1 MAQTDSTL
9 FKGKI
14 TNKEYDVYMNI
25 DFYHKNLKVP
35 GQELFGEMPGYFGDR
50 RDSRK
55 WLITDAEIE
64 GKTAHL
70 SIINDYGSEDLTADL
85 IALPDGSYELQ
96 QKDGSN
102 LKIARNRKWV
112 KIPKNLKFTKSSRQN
127 TQNIAEMPLAIMV
140 NSEGLLYYI
149 ARVIILNSQCY

>member
-55 WLITDAEIE
+55 WLITDADIE

-96 QKDGSN
+96 KKEGSN

-112 KIPKNLKFTKSSRQN
+112 KIPKNLKFTKQ
-127 TQNIAEMPLAIMV
+127 
-140 NSEGLLYYI
+140 
-149 ARVIILNSQCY
+149 

>member
-1 MAQTDSTL
+1 MKRKILATLLCLISISSMAQTDSTL

-25 DFYHKNLKVP
+25 DFYRKNLKVP

-55 WLITDAEIE
+55 WLITDADIE

-70 SIINDYGSEDLTADL
+70 SIINDYGSEDLTAGL

-96 QKDGSN
+96 QKEGSN

-112 KIPKNLKFTKSSRQN
+112 KIPKKLKFTKQ
-127 TQNIAEMPLAIMV
+127 
-140 NSEGLLYYI
+140 
-149 ARVIILNSQCY
+149 

>member
-1 MAQTDSTL
+1 MKRKILATLLCLISISSMAQTDSTL

-55 WLITDAEIE
+55 WLITDADIE

-85 IALPDGSYELQ
+85 IALPDSSYELQ
-96 QKDGSN
+96 QKEGSN

-112 KIPKNLKFTKSSRQN
+112 KIPKNLKFIKQ
-127 TQNIAEMPLAIMV
+127 
-140 NSEGLLYYI
+140 
-149 ARVIILNSQCY
+149 

>member
-55 WLITDAEIE
+55 WLITDADIE

-85 IALPDGSYELQ
+85 IALPDGSDELQ

-112 KIPKNLKFTKSSRQN
+112 KIPKKLKFTKQ
-127 TQNIAEMPLAIMV
+127 
-140 NSEGLLYYI
+140 
-149 ARVIILNSQCY
+149 